1 GADARCRRGRRRPRR
16 ASRRHADRDRGGARN
31 DGEGAR
37 IREPDRPRA
46 PHPDR
51 AAPARAGLDRRPR
64 RLSSAGAREA
74 RRMVGAR
81 RRRPAPRARARVDG
95 VRLPDA
101 DRVRRGRERRPA
113 DPPVHAR
120 LRRDR
125 ARRPQDPEDR
135 RRRHRGG
142 RHVPRAPAA
151 RFRGRRAAR
160 ARGVVPGRACG
171 PRARRLRDHE
181 AVRRERARAA
191 HPHVSRRYRRAPG
204 RPERSFRQML
214 KWLVRI
220 VLGLVALF
228 VLAQAVPYGRSH
240 KNPSAQSEPRWA
252 SAQTR
257 QLARRACFDCHSN
270 LTTWPWY
277 SNVAPVSWLVYRD
290 VVDGRSNLNFSEWN
304 QPQDGAGDAVEAV
317 SGGSMPPWYYTIMHP
332 KAKLIQGLAATLRK
346 SPPKGGGG

>member
-1 GADARCRRGRRRPRR
+1 
-16 ASRRHADRDRGGARN
+16 
-31 DGEGAR
+31 
-37 IREPDRPRA
+37 
-46 PHPDR
+46 
-51 AAPARAGLDRRPR
+51 
-64 RLSSAGAREA
+64 
-74 RRMVGAR
+74 
-81 RRRPAPRARARVDG
+81 
-95 VRLPDA
+95 
-101 DRVRRGRERRPA
+101 
-113 DPPVHAR
+113 
-120 LRRDR
+120 
-125 ARRPQDPEDR
+125 
-135 RRRHRGG
+135 
-142 RHVPRAPAA
+142 
-151 RFRGRRAAR
+151 
-160 ARGVVPGRACG
+160 
-171 PRARRLRDHE
+171 
-181 AVRRERARAA
+181 
-191 HPHVSRRYRRAPG
+191 
-204 RPERSFRQML
+204 ML

-332 KAKLIQGLAATLRK
+332 KAKLSSSEKQQLIQGLAATLRK